1 VKHEIR
7 AKLDVCQ
14 KQIDCLGPERN
25 TQAEQVVYLTKIADK
40 FQQLVNLAM
49 NTTHGADNSFEKY
62 PRLRLAPAVMS
73 RMKTFSDSMAKLGQ
87 TFMFQPKGGNKP
99 VAGKDGAPEV
109 EAAELLD
116 EHFTKGVPGI
126 ISPMPA
132 RTFEIRKEDDLA
144 ELSEIL
150 HLQKGL
156 AFPKREGINKWI
168 QQAFLSNR
176 GFELGTFNA
185 SLLATCMKKQC
196 SKWEDISMGFLSDV
210 IVMVHGFI
218 ESALEAVCTDG
229 NIREALVNRLS
240 DELISR
246 YQKSLSSTKFL
257 LEVESSDTPMT
268 QNHYF
273 NENLQ
278 KR

>member
-1 VKHEIR
+1 MKLEIR

-14 KQIDCLGPERN
+14 KQIDGLGPERN
-25 TQAEQVVYLTKIADK
+25 TQAEQVVYLTKIADR
-40 FQQLVNLAM
+40 FQQLVNLAL

-73 RMKTFSDSMAKLGQ
+73 RMKAFSDAMAKHGQ

-109 EAAELLD
+109 EAPELLD
-116 EHFTKGVPGI
+116 EVKEVTGVVSKKSTK
-126 ISPMPA
+126 
-132 RTFEIRKEDDLA
+132 TFEIRKEDDLA

-150 HLQKGL
+150 HPQKGL
-156 AFPKREGINKWI
+156 AFPEREGINKWI

-218 ESALEAVCTDG
+218 ESALEAVCTDD

-246 YQKSLSSTKFL
+246 YQTSLSSTKFL

-268 QNHYF
+268 HNHYF

>member
-1 VKHEIR
+1 
-7 AKLDVCQ
+7 
-14 KQIDCLGPERN
+14 
-25 TQAEQVVYLTKIADK
+25 
-40 FQQLVNLAM
+40 
-49 NTTHGADNSFEKY
+49 
-62 PRLRLAPAVMS
+62 
-73 RMKTFSDSMAKLGQ
+73 
-87 TFMFQPKGGNKP
+87 
-99 VAGKDGAPEV
+99 
-109 EAAELLD
+109 
-116 EHFTKGVPGI
+116 
-126 ISPMPA
+126 
-132 RTFEIRKEDDLA
+132 
-144 ELSEIL
+144 
-150 HLQKGL
+150 
-156 AFPKREGINKWI
+156 
-168 QQAFLSNR
+168 
-176 GFELGTFNA
+176 
-185 SLLATCMKKQC
+185 
-196 SKWEDISMGFLSDV
+196 MGFLSDV